1 MTSSKL
7 VILDVGHGS
16 CAVFVGD
23 ATVVIDTGIGGT
35 LVDFLRSKG
44 IRRLDFV
51 FISHADQDHIGGLI
65 GLLAEDDIT
74 VVDVYLNPDADRS
87 GKIWEDL
94 KSVFIDARNKRGT
107 RIVNGLSTTIPG
119 TVNAGHAIVEV
130 VAPASVFALSGV
142 GGTSK
147 TGEEIKAHSLN
158 AVIRIR
164 IEKGPAVLL
173 TGDLDSTG
181 LDNIISES
189 TNINADFLVFPH
201 HGGFSGKNSVKFA
214 QTICKLVQPRTV
226 VFSIGRGK
234 HNTPQPEII
243 NAIRSVVNVHIACTQ
258 LSTRCANTVPTE
270 EPSHL
275 ASEVARGREKKFC
288 CAGTLVVSA
297 SPMDP
302 KMNEHIAFVRKA
314 APNALCQIATTPA
327 VARTLAPSPAITN
340 K

>member
-16 CAVFVGD
+16 CAVVVDD
-23 ATVVIDTGIGGT
+23 AIVVIDTGLGGT

-74 VVDVYLNPDADRS
+74 VVHVYLNPDADRS
-87 GKIWEDL
+87 GKVWEDL
-94 KSVFIDARNKRGT
+94 KSVLIDARDKRGT
-107 RIVNGLSTTIPG
+107 VIVNGLSTTIPG
-119 TVNAGHAIVEV
+119 TINTGHAVVEV

-164 IEKGPAVLL
+164 IEKGPVVLL
-173 TGDLDSTG
+173 TGDLDSAG
-181 LDNIISES
+181 LDNIISEGTS
-189 TNINADFLVFPH
+189 INAAILVFPH
-201 HGGFSGKNSVKFA
+201 HGGFSSKNSVEFA
-214 QTICKLVQPRTV
+214 QTICTLVQPRTV

-243 NAIRSVVNVHIACTQ
+243 NAVRSVVDVHIACTQ
-258 LSTRCANTVPTE
+258 LSTRCANDVPTGE
-270 EPSHL
+270 QLHL
-275 ASEVARGREKKFC
+275 APEVARGRERNYC

-297 SPMDP
+297 APMSP
-302 KMNEHIAFVRKA
+302 KIEEHIAFIRKA
-314 APNALCQIATTPA
+314 APNALCQIAT
-327 VARTLAPSPAITN
+327 APTVSGKLPSM
-340 K
+340 